1 MSLDIRYDSTYSD
14 VVLLGSWPDE
24 FLAASSGSNND
35 DDFAGHG
42 VFLRSFTHCLHEWSD
57 GQASE
62 VWVNEFIQLTVD
74 STVMAVHLDADWGIF
89 AISFGQNVVNTCT
102 KKCLMKLTFKTIAWA
117 KP

>member
-1 MSLDIRYDSTYSD
+1 MFITSFIEFQFPLILEKTAYSD
-14 VVLLGSWPDE
+14 VVFLGSWPDE

-35 DDFAGHG
+35 DDFSGHG

-74 STVMAVHLDADWGIF
+74 STVVAVHLDADWGIF
-89 AISFGQNVVNTCT
+89 AISLGQNVVNTC
-102 KKCLMKLTFKTIAWA
+102 KR
-117 KP
+117 